1 MKNII
6 TRLLNRAKIIK
17 ELMNFLWE
25 YKIWW
30 MMPIVIVLLLLG
42 VLIIFT
48 ANNPAAVP
56 FIYTLF

>member
-1 MKNII
+1 MKKFLKNLSG
-6 TRLLNRAKIIK
+6 RLRIVK
-17 ELMNFLWE
+17 ELLNFLWE

-30 MMPIVIVLLLLG
+30 MMPIVIVLLLLA

-48 ANNPAAVP
+48 ANNPGAVP